1 MKGGQLASEKKVSRV
16 TLICVYRSN
25 EPCRVLVCELIL
37 IVSPIFSDL
46 ESIYN
51 SRFGSQELAKGIDSA
66 TRAAGG
72 EKVSQ

>member
-1 MKGGQLASEKKVSRV
+1 MCKLFV
-16 TLICVYRSN
+16 
-25 EPCRVLVCELIL
+25 
-37 IVSPIFSDL
+37 IVSPIISDR